1 MQLYLGSEIY
11 VDSED
16 AEDMKSI
23 IKKIRKGIYPTL
35 NGTNYV
41 LIEFYLGGFV
51 LEDISKDIM
60 RLTDAGYTPVIAH
73 AERYGVSYDS
83 LCELKEMGCLMQL
96 NLCDVR
102 FDSSNEMCLMATK
115 MLDNEL
121 FDFIGTDAHGMDRRS
136 PTMKSYIDQLYNRY
150 NKNYIDE
157 LTWKNAEK
165 FLGVLL

>member
-1 MQLYLGSEIY
+1 MQLSLGSEIY

-83 LCELKEMGCLMQL
+83 LCELKEMGCLMQTGL
-96 NLCDVR
+96 GLAIVKHIVEIHDAKIEL
-102 FDSSNEMCLMATK
+102 DSAPGV
-115 MLDNEL
+115 
-121 FDFIGTDAHGMDRRS
+121 GTTVS
-136 PTMKSYIDQLYNRY
+136 V
-150 NKNYIDE
+150 
-157 LTWKNAEK
+157 
-165 FLGVLL
+165 F